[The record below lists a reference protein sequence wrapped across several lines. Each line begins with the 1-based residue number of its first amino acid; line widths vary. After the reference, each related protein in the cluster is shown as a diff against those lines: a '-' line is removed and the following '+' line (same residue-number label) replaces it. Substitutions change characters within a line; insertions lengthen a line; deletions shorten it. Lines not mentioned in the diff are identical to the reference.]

1 MIPFAD
7 KTQTR
12 SRGEFLTMRIGRLT
26 PNEKLPSV
34 PKTGKGLTK
43 IMTKRN
49 ICVLLLAVVAIGC
62 FVVGCKPG
70 ANGGTR
76 KVFNVS
82 YDPTRELYKAYNE
95 LFVKHWQE
103 KTGETIE
110 AETSNGGSGA
120 QARAVTQGLEA
131 DVVTLALAS
140 DVDLVAKAG
149 LFAAGAEDS
158 KSDSYWQK
166 RLPNNSCP
174 YVSTIVILVRKGNPK
189 GIKGWDDLTRPDVK
203 VVTPNPKTSGGARW
217 NYLAVWGHALNKA
230 LAADGGLDAFKAGT
244 IPQEKIDAAQKA
256 AFEFTEK
263 VFLNAFAQGMQ
274 SGARGATDDFVK
286 NGVGDAFLA
295 WENEAILAKSYSG
308 DALEIVVPELS
319 IKAEPPVTIVDSV
332 ADARKTRDIAE
343 EYLNYLYSPEAQEL
357 IAKNHY
363 RPYSEEVF
371 EKFKGDFPET
381 TLFTI
386 DEIFGGWQVAQEE
399 HFGENGFFDKMLA
412 DFANKK

>member
-7 KTQTR
+7 KLPTR
-12 SRGEFLTMRIGRLT
+12 SRGGFFTTQIGGLAFD
-26 PNEKLPSV
+26 EKLPSSLIA
-34 PKTGKGLTK
+34 GKGLNI
-43 IMTKRN
+43 IMKKRG
-49 ICVLLLAVVAIGC
+49 ICILLLAVVAAGC
-62 FVVGCKPG
+62 FVVGCKPDS
-70 ANGGTR
+70 NSGTR
-76 KVFNVS
+76 EVFNVS
-82 YDPTRELYKAYNE
+82 YDPTRELYKAYND
-95 LFVKHWQE
+95 LFMKHWQE
-103 KTGETIE
+103 KTGETIV

-149 LFAAGAEDS
+149 LLADGAEDF

-230 LAADGGLDAFKAGT
+230 LADDGGLDAFKAGT
-244 IPQEKIDAAQKA
+244 IPQEKVDAAQKE
-256 AFEFTEK
+256 AFEFTK
-263 VFLNAFAQGMQ
+263 QVFLNAFAQGMQ

-308 DALEIVVPELS
+308 DALEIVVPELT

-412 DFANKK
+412 EFANKK